1 MSVLGISVLGF
12 QAMSNNQQGEEA
24 VRQGSISSTASP
36 STKIDVFI
44 RLPETL
50 EEAEEKVEEAYRKRK
65 EEEGE
70 DHLKF

>member
-12 QAMSNNQQGEEA
+12 QAMGNNQQGEEA
-24 VRQGSISSTASP
+24 VRQGSFSSTASP
-36 STKIDVFI
+36 STKIDVVI